1 MLFLLFTVQ
10 GLCLFFLFVKILK
23 IKAGYTRMYPPY
35 KNAYKRPFWSF
46 VQGGKMKKI
55 TLICACVLLFTAVNA
70 EQMQFVTTMSAPV
83 GNFAHLDAADSTHVT
98 SAPILNF
105 CNTRSSVGKIV
116 IKGAG
121 AYLKQIDIQN
131 GTTLGSTNTPEY
143 RLGANM
149 SIENGGTVTA
159 GRVMANDV
167 TFEDT
172 NFHKSNVTN
181 AIYGNDVA
189 VMGGKADNMDISGT
203 AKINKSEQ
211 NSANLGEELWWDN
224 QYASDYDASGN
235 KKTNGKTYTSFL
247 LKSKGIVEEEDER
260 ALCPE
265 TCPNGQHR
273 TSEKYED
280 SNRCCAGYCRDICGG
295 TGYSCPKINDSLNSE
310 SKTSGTNRDYWWQA
324 NWRAEPWEYYGDNIQ
339 SCYKCDTKQLQ
350 QSATANGWYDYK
362 DEKGNVINPG
372 LDASTCSVA
381 HGCPAGY
388 HESRP
393 YICKKL
399 NKFVPKEVHY
409 KGAIGLGVGQIGVAE
424 GKVYMFDGGNASIDK
439 KGCWVWEGGHRV
451 EIAMGS
457 GYCKESGGPAAFC
470 QRVCDPKKDTCPH
483 MACLA
488 EDSQDDM
495 ASIQAKQHT
504 VYVDKKGQ
512 KVSDVCCSAATT
524 NFLGGSYTSGCKQP
538 KNKQT
543 FSLHQYICVRD
554 L

>member
-1 MLFLLFTVQ
+1 M
-10 GLCLFFLFVKILK
+10 K

-35 KNAYKRPFWSF
+35 KHAYKRPFWSF

-121 AYLKQIDIQN
+121 AYLNQVNIQN

-143 RLGANM
+143 RLGANL

-167 TFEDT
+167 TFKDT

-189 VMGGKADNMDISGT
+189 VMGGKADNMEISGT

-247 LKSKGIVEEEDER
+247 LKSKTPGCDNSGESACVNSKGSWDSSSCECTCPSKMVLQNGVCLGAFKAKVIDVGVLVNCHYSPNSSMITKGREDCSDSDADPNDCYKTEEAQYTPICSGGER
-260 ALCPE
+260 CCVLTYEFFQGGALIKSPKISGRDWVSERWLFWKGGTRIGGQQNRQYYSGGSMNSCPGNDYDALCNSNCKLGSEFCSYKCLISKAVPDG
-265 TCPNGQHR
+265 CPNGTYKYASG
-273 TSEKYED
+273 TSCNNA
-280 SNRCCAGYCRDICGG
+280 SG
-295 TGYSCPKINDSLNSE
+295 TGKVLTCV
-310 SKTSGTNRDYWWQA
+310 A
-324 NWRAEPWEYYGDNIQ
+324 NN
-339 SCYKCDTKQLQ
+339 
-350 QSATANGWYDYK
+350 
-362 DEKGNVINPG
+362 
-372 LDASTCSVA
+372 
-381 HGCPAGY
+381 
-388 HESRP
+388 
-393 YICKKL
+393 
-399 NKFVPKEVHY
+399 
-409 KGAIGLGVGQIGVAE
+409 
-424 GKVYMFDGGNASIDK
+424 
-439 KGCWVWEGGHRV
+439 
-451 EIAMGS
+451 
-457 GYCKESGGPAAFC
+457 
-470 QRVCDPKKDTCPH
+470 
-483 MACLA
+483 
-488 EDSQDDM
+488 
-495 ASIQAKQHT
+495 
-504 VYVDKKGQ
+504 
-512 KVSDVCCSAATT
+512 
-524 NFLGGSYTSGCKQP
+524 
-538 KNKQT
+538 
-543 FSLHQYICVRD
+543 
-554 L
+554 